1 MRVADFDYCLPAEA
15 IAQSPIEPRDASRLM
30 LLDAKRQSV
39 AHHVFRDLPRLLRP
53 GDVLVINNTR
63 VTARR
68 LRSRQKNLEL
78 LVIRDVGDGV
88 FECLAKPAKR
98 FRTGEKVEFEGGVSG
113 EVVGETPFGGRLM
126 RLSGAPDWQSVG
138 QIPLPPYFH
147 GSLSDESRYQT
158 VFGTTPGSAA
168 APTAG
173 LHFTHALLNEIA
185 AVGVEFAQITLDVSI
200 DTFRP
205 VRSETAEEHVMH
217 GERFAITS
225 DAASKI
231 NNAKGRVIA
240 VGTTAAR
247 SLESAA
253 AGKTRVEPTVRETKL
268 FITPGYQF
276 QVLDGLITNFHMPR
290 TTMLM
295 MAAALC
301 GTETLMRAYEEALS
315 CGYRFLSF
323 GDAMMILEETE

>member
-1 MRVADFDYCLPAEA
+1 LRVADFDYCLPAEA
-15 IAQSPIEPRDASRLM
+15 IAQSPIEPRDASKLM
-30 LLDAKRQSV
+30 LLEPRKQSV

-53 GDVLVINNTR
+53 RDVLVINNTR

-68 LRSRQKNLEL
+68 LRNSSRNMEVL
-78 LVIRDVGDGV
+78 LLRDVGDGV

-98 FRTGEKVEFEGGVSG
+98 FRTGEKVEFEDGVTG
-113 EVVGETPFGGRLM
+113 EVVGATPFGGRLM
-126 RLSGAPDWQSVG
+126 RISGHADWQRVG

-147 GSLSDESRYQT
+147 GNLSDESRYQT

-173 LHFTHALLNEIA
+173 LHFTHALLEELA
-185 AVGVEFAQITLDVSI
+185 SVGVEFAQITLDVSI

-205 VRSETAEEHVMH
+205 VRSETAEEHAMH
-217 GERFAITS
+217 GERFEITA

-253 AGKTRVEPTVRETKL
+253 KGRKRVEPTVGKTKL

-295 MAAALC
+295 MVAALC
-301 GTETLMRAYEEALS
+301 GTELLMRAYEEALS